1 MPRVHA
7 PRHACFRFRD
17 GCLPLPTY
25 SDRCQTLPTVTRA
38 HVKRQHL
45 AGSPPCP
52 CRPLRQTAAAGSPR
66 PRPRLAARRR
76 RPPYPAGARRRAQS
90 RGHWKGGRPT
100 GVSSPQRMPDERS
113 THRRELQRLPGE
125 RLLPLQVLLA
135 PPLLPLLQHRH
146 AELSQPS
153 QLDAGLAEITC
164 AARKRC
170 LSSGCIACTGA
181 PTVSWAATATQRS
194 TPTTRHSRLHANDP
208 RWAGPAGQPNLE
220 SL

>member
-1 MPRVHA
+1 
-7 PRHACFRFRD
+7 
-17 GCLPLPTY
+17 
-25 SDRCQTLPTVTRA
+25 
-38 HVKRQHL
+38 
-45 AGSPPCP
+45 
-52 CRPLRQTAAAGSPR
+52 
-66 PRPRLAARRR
+66 
-76 RPPYPAGARRRAQS
+76 
-90 RGHWKGGRPT
+90 
-100 GVSSPQRMPDERS
+100 MPDERS

-208 RWAGPAGQPNLE
+208 RWAGPAGPTDLQPFEQLGLLLRGHPLREHAGGDIRRARVRN
-220 SL
+220 SGGA